1 MEIVECE
8 NHLLFDC
15 DMYATLRDKLITR
28 LNNIPNTYINPDIG
42 TPIDIINNDSLR
54 LNLINLLSPSGVTT
68 APATPAM
75 QGGGTLGGW
84 HITEFTVFLTKNRS
98 TRQQNGAYLGQ
109 LSVRWTQKKYLG
121 VQKAPG
127 GQKAYKKNRKKSG
140 DLFFVVS
147 FFLRQ

>member
-75 QGGGTLGGW
+75 QG
-84 HITEFTVFLTKNRS
+84 
-98 TRQQNGAYLGQ
+98 A
-109 LSVRWTQKKYLG
+109 
-121 VQKAPG
+121 AP
-127 GQKAYKKNRKKSG
+127 
-140 DLFFVVS
+140 
-147 FFLRQ
+147 